1 MLIAKCEECGYVE
14 RVSDNYAGCDLECPC
29 GRTVHVPSKFKVKA
43 TPVAPRQ
50 VYRQQL
56 PTTSTSTQRRFG
68 RLEYFLHILAS
79 FGVGLVVTMLF
90 GMSINLFTLISCVG
104 NSVWQG
110 IVTQKRLDD
119 CGFNQVHIVP
129 IVATSV
135 LGLLN
140 MLFYP
145 ATSNSPFLGLLFI
158 VFGLW
163 GLGVFVACLFQPGK
177 MGKEVA

>member
-14 RVSDNYAGCDLECPC
+14 RVPDNYAGCDLECPC
-29 GRTVHVPSKFKVKA
+29 GCTVHVPSKFKVKA

-68 RLEYFLHILAS
+68 RLEYFLHIVASMAVCFVSFLMFGLA
-79 FGVGLVVTMLF
+79 FPH
-90 GMSINLFTLISCVG
+90 LISMIGC
-104 NSVWQG
+104 SVWQV

-119 CGFNQVHIVP
+119 CGFNNVHVVP
-129 IVATSV
+129 LAVVSIISLITV
-135 LGLLN
+135 LSPTLTL
-140 MLFYP
+140 
-145 ATSNSPFLGLLFI
+145 NSPALAGINL